1 MNRPKKAHPNFRL
14 HDSHRRVLE
23 YVRQHPG
30 CCKYDAAEAGTRHP
44 LRAASKQ
51 YYLVNTLIRNGYI
64 KAVRKTNRYEL
75 KVPRGIFNV
84 ALEDTK
90 SAGIQPEA
98 VTASCNNEASIS
110 PLKIWEGSAT

>member
-23 YVRQHPG
+23 YVSQHPG
-30 CCKYDAAEAGTRHP
+30 CCKFDAAKAGTRHP

-75 KVPRGIFNV
+75 KIPRG
-84 ALEDTK
+84 LGDRW
-90 SAGIQPEA
+90 AGIPASESEA
-98 VTASCNNEASIS
+98 IS
-110 PLKIWEGSAT
+110 GESTYPTPLKIWEGGAT